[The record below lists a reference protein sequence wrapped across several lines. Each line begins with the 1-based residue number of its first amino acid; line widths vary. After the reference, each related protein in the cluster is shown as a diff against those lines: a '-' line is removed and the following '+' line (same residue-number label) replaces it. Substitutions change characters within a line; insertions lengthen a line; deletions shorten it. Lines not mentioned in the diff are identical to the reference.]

1 MLCCWRLCCLQL
13 LGLAVELYDLCCQ
26 LLFEG
31 WPPLCNDSIHICWG
45 LLRDQPLL
53 HG

>member
-13 LGLAVELYDLCCQ
+13 LGLAVELCDLCCQ

-31 WPPLCNDSIHICWG
+31 WPPLRNNSIRIFWG